1 MEAELH
7 FADQAFAVSS
17 VGNGFVNVLRKPATI
32 EMIEEI
38 RRQVQRHY
46 RRTGGVTVAL
56 SVLEPGAAQSV
67 PRDVRENGAK
77 LTTDFPSLA
86 AATVIEGSGFRAA
99 ATRSAV
105 TTMFLF
111 ARPPYPY
118 KVFGSLDEGAAWVVA
133 TGQKGNA
140 ALTVSAA
147 DLLRA
152 VERARRAIAA

>member
-1 MEAELH
+1 VEPELH
-7 FADQAFAVSS
+7 FADATCAIST
-17 VGNGFVNVLRKPATI
+17 VGNSFVNVLRRPATL

-38 RRQVQRHY
+38 RRQVQRHF
-46 RRTGGVTVAL
+46 RRCNGVTLAL

-67 PRDVRENGAK
+67 PRDVREKSAK

-99 ATRSAV
+99 ATRTAV

-118 KVFGSLDEGAAWVVA
+118 KVFGDLAEGASWVIE
-133 TGQKGNA
+133 TGKRGA
-140 ALTVSAA
+140 PLSVTA
-147 DLLRA
+147 DDLVRA
-152 VERARRAIAA
+152 VAEARRAIAA